1 MIAEPSI
8 ANVAAILAVPAR
20 ANILAAL
27 FDGRPLPAG
36 SLAELAGVTRQ
47 TTSHHLAVL
56 LNAKLVTCERKGRI
70 RLYRLAG
77 PHVAEA
83 LEPLTHLS
91 THRPI
96 PTRGNAGAGR
106 ALREARLCYDHLA
119 GQLGVAVTAAM
130 IDQKLLS
137 DGGRE
142 FRLAAVGEKFV
153 AGLGIDIEVLR
164 NLRRCLALKCLD
176 WSERRPHLAG
186 SLGAALAAEF
196 MRRRWIVRLRQKR
209 CVAVTALG
217 RAKLKALLDL
227 DFSRQ

>member
-1 MIAEPSI
+1 
-8 ANVAAILAVPAR
+8 
-20 ANILAAL
+20 
-27 FDGRPLPAG
+27 
-36 SLAELAGVTRQ
+36 
-47 TTSHHLAVL
+47 
-56 LNAKLVTCERKGRI
+56 
-70 RLYRLAG
+70 
-77 PHVAEA
+77 
-83 LEPLTHLS
+83 
-91 THRPI
+91 
-96 PTRGNAGAGR
+96 
-106 ALREARLCYDHLA
+106 
-119 GQLGVAVTAAM
+119 M